1 MNFIVFYS
9 FSRFL
14 ENTCFYYAAH
24 TLYYAA
30 KEAKTHNRLF
40 RAGFWR
46 GVYFFLLR
54 RHSAEAKPLLKGRTF
69 PARYNK
75 KQAV

>member
-9 FSRFL
+9 YSRFL

-30 KEAKTHNRLF
+30 KEAKIHNLLF

-46 GVYFFLLR
+46 GLYFFYYAATARKQNTLLNVI
-54 RHSAEAKPLLKGRTF
+54 HFPLGTILKF
-69 PARYNK
+69 
-75 KQAV
+75 

>member
-14 ENTCFYYAAH
+14 ENACFYYAAH

-30 KEAKTHNRLF
+30 KEAKTHNLLF

-46 GVYFFLLR
+46 GRHFFCNAATSRKQNHSLKDLHFPLGTTVLR
-54 RHSAEAKPLLKGRTF
+54 DR
-69 PARYNK
+69 
-75 KQAV
+75 